1 MKGQQFPG
9 RKKMGGARFIL
20 IYTYIYISHTHDN
33 GDGDEMYNIRGL
45 TNVNFINIIYICIII
60 THMHIICICI
70 YGHII
75 SYTIS
80 YDMICMIR
88 STCTHVRSSYV
99 LI

>member
-1 MKGQQFPG
+1 MKGQPFPG

-20 IYTYIYISHTHDN
+20 IYSYIYISHTHDN

-45 TNVNFINIIYICIII
+45 TNVNFINIIYMYHYY
-60 THMHIICICI
+60 TYAYHMHMHMHIWS
-70 YGHII
+70 YHII
-75 SYTIS
+75 QYH
-80 YDMICMIR
+80 MICMIR